1 MKFKDYIKIY
11 ENVLSLDVC
20 NKIIETTTQDTFNR
34 AGIGDE
40 QIDTKIRNCWSK
52 PLNKEFD
59 KEVFTAVAKILD
71 LYKNDFKYFELG
83 LNAEDTGYIHL
94 LYKSSEQGEYKKHTD
109 HFDLFPRLLSWSF
122 ILNDNYSGGNFSF
135 FDGEDEYMPPNK
147 AGSAIVFPSNFCFP
161 HAVLPVTKGERHS
174 IITWIH

>member
-94 LYKSSEQGEYKKHTD
+94 LYKSSEQGEYK
-109 HFDLFPRLLSWSF
+109 
-122 ILNDNYSGGNFSF
+122 
-135 FDGEDEYMPPNK
+135 EDEYMPPNK